1 MSSRTLE
8 VRDLNK
14 QFGKNLVLEDVELD
28 AEPGEIVAL
37 VGPSAAGKST
47 LLRIVAGIEKPSSG
61 TVAIDDRDVTETP
74 SWKRNVAMAF
84 ESYVLYPNRSV
95 FENIAFPLRKER
107 SERRGETAAIERQVR
122 EIAEVLEI
130 GPLLDR
136 LPHAL
141 SGGQRQRVALGRALV
156 RDADVYLLDEPI
168 SHLDA
173 KLRHWLRGELR
184 RRLREKGTPTVWAT
198 PDGAE
203 AMAVGDRLALIIRGR
218 IVQTGTAEAVYARPA
233 TARVAEIVGDPP
245 MNSGPSRAEGRRDRD
260 RRQRNGAPVAGRS
273 ADRRR
278 CVRRRAGT
286 GSQDRRGAGGDD
298 DACHRR
304 RDRTRYEEKP
314 DNCPYRPKYDPNRGR
329 CERDIPNGRRD
340 PRRLGRRTRLPFRGG
355 RASAHSRVCD
365 RSRTGRG
372 GDRREAMKQEDS
384 HGTTRSPY
392 RRRRAWI
399 VFGLLAILILALAAA
414 CGGDDEAAAPPAAE
428 EPAPPAEP
436 AEPAA
441 SGEEPAPAPAEG
453 EWSLAEAAAPYAGTT
468 INVLDEV
475 TDLQP
480 GFAELIPE
488 FEEETG
494 IDVEFSIEGHVD
506 VIQKGEADLLAGR
519 GDYDR
524 VMIHRL
530 PEGTCGRR

>member
-84 ESYVLYPNRSV
+84 ESYVLYPNRTV

-107 SERRGETAAIERQVR
+107 SERRGESAAIERQVR

-203 AMAVGDRLALIIRGR
+203 AMAVGDRLALIVRGR
-218 IVQTGTAEAVYARPA
+218 IVQTGTAEAIYARPA

-245 MNSGPSRAEGRRDRD
+245 MNLV
-260 RRQRNGAPVAGRS
+260 PVEP
-273 ADRRR
+273 
-278 CVRRRAGT
+278 RAGGIEID
-286 GSQDRRGAGGDD
+286 GSETVLPLRDVPQIAAGAYVGVR
-298 DACHRR
+298 A
-304 RDRTRYEEKP
+304 RDLR
-314 DNCPYRPKYDPNRGR
+314 
-329 CERDIPNGRRD
+329 
-340 PRRLGRRTRLPFRGG
+340 
-355 RASAHSRVCD
+355 
-365 RSRTGRG
+365 
-372 GDRREAMKQEDS
+372 
-384 HGTTRSPY
+384 
-392 RRRRAWI
+392 I
-399 VFGLLAILILALAAA
+399 V
-414 CGGDDEAAAPPAAE
+414 E
-428 EPAPPAEP
+428 EPAATTMRATVVVTEPGTKRSLITVRIGRNTIRIVGGASETFRTGDEILVDWGGAHVFLFEGAERVLT
-436 AEPAA
+436 AESVIARERV
-441 SGEEPAPAPAEG
+441 EEAIGGKP
-453 EWSLAEAAAPYAGTT
+453 
-468 INVLDEV
+468 
-475 TDLQP
+475 
-480 GFAELIPE
+480 
-488 FEEETG
+488 
-494 IDVEFSIEGHVD
+494 
-506 VIQKGEADLLAGR
+506 
-519 GDYDR
+519 
-524 VMIHRL
+524 
-530 PEGTCGRR
+530 